1 MKFLI
6 CPASQ
11 DLIDFCDEGDF
22 FYSPNK
28 TAFNFE
34 VEFVED
40 EYIRIN
46 DTVGRTMPIDVSDLG
61 DFIKILMRIDNY
73 VQDKQDMQS
82 ILMAQLTHGASK

>member
-11 DLIDFCDEGDF
+11 DMLDFCDENDF

-34 VEFVED
+34 VDFIED
-40 EYIRIN
+40 EYIRIS
-46 DTVGRTMPIDVSDLG
+46 DTVGRTMPIDLDNLG

-73 VQDKQDMQS
+73 TQDKKDMQD
-82 ILMAQLTHGASK
+82 ILMSQLCYGASK